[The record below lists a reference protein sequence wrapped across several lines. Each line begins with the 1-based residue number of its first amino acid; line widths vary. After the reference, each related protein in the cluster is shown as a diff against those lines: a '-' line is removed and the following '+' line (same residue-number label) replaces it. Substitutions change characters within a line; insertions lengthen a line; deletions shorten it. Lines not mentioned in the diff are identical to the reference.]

1 MKNIVI
7 LGASGAGVS
16 TAHRLLKQSAK
27 AGVAIKVT
35 LVSPNSHLYWNIA
48 ITRAIVPGAI
58 EEDKLFFSIND
69 GFKQYT
75 ADKFEFI
82 LATAEA
88 LDVEG
93 KKVTVS
99 GQNGRTD
106 LSYDYLV
113 LATGSRTKEDTPFK
127 GHGSHQATLD
137 ALHDYQ
143 NKVKSAGS
151 ITVVGAGATGVET
164 AGELGYAYG
173 SSKKIT
179 LVCKPTISI
188 ISSHATVL
196 DGTPASVSKTATKQL
211 QNLSVTIKTSTK
223 VSGSAQTPDGRWELT
238 LSDGSKMTTDLYIP
252 TMGIVPNSSFVPEKY
267 LNPAGF
273 VIVDEFLRVKGT
285 TDVYAAGDI
294 SAVERAQYGHMDK
307 QSAHVAKNLGLVL
320 KGAEQVKYKPDPK
333 DMLAVPVGKKVGT
346 GHMGSIRLPSFL
358 VNMVKGK
365 TLFTDKVPG
374 VITGSNF

>member
-27 AGVAIKVT
+27 AGVSIKVT

-48 ITRAIVPGAI
+48 VTRAIVPGGI
-58 EEDKLFFSIND
+58 PEDKVFYSISN

-82 LATAEA
+82 LGTAES

-93 KKVTVS
+93 KKVSIS
-99 GQNGRTD
+99 GKNGPSD
-106 LSYDYLV
+106 ISYDHLV

-127 GHGSHQATLD
+127 GHGSHEATLE

-143 NKVKSAGS
+143 NKVKNATS

-164 AGELGYAYG
+164 AGELGFAYG

-179 LVCKPTISI
+179 L
-188 ISSHATVL
+188 ISSQATIL
-196 DGTPASVSKTATKQL
+196 DGTPPSVSKTATKQL

-223 VSGSAQTPDGRWELT
+223 VSGSAKTPDGQYELT
-238 LSDGSKMTTDLYIP
+238 LSDGSKMTTDMYIP
-252 TMGIVPNSSFVPEKY
+252 TMGIVPNSSYIPEQY
-267 LNPAGF
+267 LNPGGY
-273 VIVDEFLRVKGT
+273 VIVDEYLRVKGT
-285 TDVYAAGDI
+285 TDVWAAGDI

-307 QSAHVAKNLGLVL
+307 QSAHVAKNLGLLL
-320 KGAEQVKYKPDPK
+320 KGGELVKYKPDPK
-333 DMLAVPVGKKVGT
+333 EILAVPVGKKVGT
-346 GHMGSIRLPSFL
+346 GHMGSIRLPSFM

-374 VITGSNF
+374 VVTGSAL

>member
-35 LVSPNSHLYWNIA
+35 LVSPNSHLYWNLA
-48 ITRAIVPGAI
+48 VTRAIVPGAI
-58 EEDKLFFSIND
+58 EEDKLFFSISD

-143 NKVKSAGS
+143 NKVKSADS
-151 ITVVGAGATGVET
+151 ITVVGAGPTGVET

-179 LVCKPTISI
+179 LVWKPTISI
-188 ISSHATVL
+188 VRPH
-196 DGTPASVSKTATKQL
+196 
-211 QNLSVTIKTSTK
+211 
-223 VSGSAQTPDGRWELT
+223 
-238 LSDGSKMTTDLYIP
+238 
-252 TMGIVPNSSFVPEKY
+252 
-267 LNPAGF
+267 
-273 VIVDEFLRVKGT
+273 
-285 TDVYAAGDI
+285 
-294 SAVERAQYGHMDK
+294 H
-307 QSAHVAKNLGLVL
+307 
-320 KGAEQVKYKPDPK
+320 
-333 DMLAVPVGKKVGT
+333 
-346 GHMGSIRLPSFL
+346 
-358 VNMVKGK
+358 
-365 TLFTDKVPG
+365 
-374 VITGSNF
+374 